1 MEQPTQPF
9 LPGFEKVEQVVRPD
23 NNTILKAIRSYQD
36 MLRILKRD
44 KLRKQEQAGLNDDTL
59 VSEMDNEEVGN
70 IMSEI
75 EHIEA
80 EINRLYSMI
89 RPEEG

>member
-1 MEQPTQPF
+1 MNEPTQPY
-9 LPGFEKVEQVVRPD
+9 LPGFERVEQTIRP
-23 NNTILKAIRSYQD
+23 NNDQVLKAIRSYQD

-44 KLRKQEQAGLNDDTL
+44 RARKQEQAGNNDDTL
-59 VSEMDNEEVGN
+59 VSELDTEDTVN

-75 EHIEA
+75 EHIEK
-80 EINRLYSMI
+80 EIARLYTLI